1 MCNTI
6 QQNKSFSKQ
15 LEISLLNSRIIVLL
29 HHYFKYEVWL
39 LKSANQVD
47 KKKIF
52 RLNKLLYMKIIF
64 FSKYPKCCGSVKEKF
79 QCKCNIWL
87 KSHEHEKSFS
97 FRDILYQMH
106 RQNAVHMSPIRCL
119 FSPV

>member
-47 KKKIF
+47 KKKNLSF
-52 RLNKLLYMKIIF
+52 KQTPLHENYLF
-64 FSKYPKCCGSVKEKF
+64 FKVP
-79 QCKCNIWL
+79 
-87 KSHEHEKSFS
+87 
-97 FRDILYQMH
+97 
-106 RQNAVHMSPIRCL
+106 
-119 FSPV
+119 